1 MPQRE
6 MAPQME
12 LPTVGRTAQLMAQL
26 LELRKAQQT
35 VMVRPTAQQMV
46 PLLVS
51 LARPKALDG
60 AADGTWLV

>member
-1 MPQRE
+1 
-6 MAPQME
+6 
-12 LPTVGRTAQLMAQL
+12 MAQP
-26 LELRKAQQT
+26 LELQKAQQT